1 MLTLRGHLFYNN
13 SISKLIRF
21 PYMNPTERI
30 INRILEVDNFQN
42 MACCCDDFAD
52 FVTEIL
58 EWGVDH
64 IAGVDFFDTYK
75 SYREFTFNPELDIK
89 QLDAFIKAENGYI
102 R

>member
-1 MLTLRGHLFYNN
+1 
-13 SISKLIRF
+13 
-21 PYMNPTERI
+21 MNKTNTI

-42 MACCCDDFAD
+42 MACVCHDFAD
-52 FVTEIL
+52 FVTEIT

-64 IAGVDFFDTYK
+64 IAGVDFFDSYK
-75 SYREFTFNPELDIK
+75 SYRDFTFNPALDIK